1 MDKRIYNKLVRDRVP
16 EAIVAGG
23 DQCVHTVIDDD
34 KAFLEALDEKLDEEL
49 VEYQI
54 SKDVDKLADVLEV
67 IYAICE
73 AHDMQFQDLEKI
85 RRDKRALRG
94 GFKKK
99 FLLQEIHEIR

>member
-23 DQCVHTVIDDD
+23 DDCVHKVIDDD

-49 VEYQI
+49 AEYQT
-54 SKDVDKLADVLEV
+54 SKDIDKLADVLEV

-73 AHDMQFQDLEKI
+73 AHDLNFKDLEQI
-85 RRDKRALRG
+85 RLDKRARRG
-94 GFKKK
+94 GFTKK
-99 FLLQEIHEIR
+99 FLLKEIHEKR